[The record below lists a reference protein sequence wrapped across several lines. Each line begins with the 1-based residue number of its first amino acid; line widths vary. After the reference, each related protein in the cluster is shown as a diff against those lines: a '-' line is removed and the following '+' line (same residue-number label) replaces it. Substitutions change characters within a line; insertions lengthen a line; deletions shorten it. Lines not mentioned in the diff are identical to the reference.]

1 MYYYHAHVVGE
12 KIEAKKKRPLFKV
25 TKIVAAP
32 INLQL
37 ID

>member
-12 KIEAKKKRPLFKV
+12 KTEAKKKGPLFKV